1 MSVLRGYWQDRKQAT
16 EIGEGRDRK
25 MPKVQEWI
33 AEHIQSRISRGRQW
47 REELTAHAK
56 LANDFRYVRILGNG
70 FRPVSISII
79 NPCGH
84 LNDKFGKEIDC
95 CHTLAEALEKAKS
108 ADRDEHEPGADKPEH
123 RVQAY
128 LIREALRQGLRFQ
141 QAFQG
146 FSNEFDELIFVTDEL
161 NLEAGENKLRTDMI
175 AVGGKNGAY
184 FPVFIELK
192 NGRELTTLKRQ
203 LENAN
208 TMLWKNDEARGPFAE
223 FLNAVTGVD
232 VGTSGEAKLML
243 IWPKSP
249 SGRES
254 KDVKEARRNGFLIA
268 DFEPSYLFR
277 ALE

>member
-1 MSVLRGYWQDRKQAT
+1 
-16 EIGEGRDRK
+16 
-25 MPKVQEWI
+25 MPKVQDWI
-33 AEHIQSRISRGRQW
+33 AEHIESRISRGGQW
-47 REELTAHAK
+47 REELQEHAR
-56 LANDFRYVRILGNG
+56 LAKDFRYIRILGDG

-84 LNDKFGKEIDC
+84 LNDKSGDEIKC
-95 CHTLAEALEKAKS
+95 CRTLAEAVEKAKS
-108 ADRDEHEPGADKPEH
+108 ANRDEHEPGTDKPEH
-123 RVQAY
+123 RIQAY
-128 LIREALRQGLRFQ
+128 LIREALREGLRFH

-146 FSNEFDELIFVTDEL
+146 FGKEFDELIFVTDEL
-161 NLEAGENKLRTDMI
+161 NLEAGEDKLRTDMI

-203 LENAN
+203 LNNAD
-208 TMLWKNDEARGPFAE
+208 TMLWKNDGARGMFAK

-232 VGTSGEAKLML
+232 VDTSAKAKLML

-249 SGRES
+249 SGNES
-254 KDVKEARRNGFLIA
+254 EKVKEARRDGFLIA

-277 ALE
+277 AL